1 MTRILSLLFL
11 ASLALTIPSPAQ
23 STGGSADT
31 TATVDEADWLLLPFG
46 SYAPDTKLAGGL
58 VVGYYLPEK
67 PDGSASSVQ
76 TTLMVT
82 QRRQLVARVEPE
94 LYVNGSL
101 WRIAGKGE
109 VSHFPNSFYG
119 VGGDTP
125 DDAEEAYT
133 ARFGVLDLS
142 AQREVRPNLRVGPRV
157 FVRGEGV
164 RDPDRG
170 GLIDR
175 GQVAGANGGLTTG
188 LGVSG
193 YWDARN
199 SLYYPTTGSYA
210 EVVLTLYSA
219 ALGGDYTFGRI
230 KTDLRAYRPIG
241 PGVLAGQIYTES
253 VMGTAPFQ
261 QLPLLGGSSRL
272 RGYREGRYRDRV
284 YGTVQAEYRFPLFW
298 RFKATT
304 FAAVGEVGPRV
315 GPDLVEG
322 VEVAIGIGGRLRL
335 TDDGVH
341 GRLDIAHSPTGTEL
355 YISLG
360 EAF

>member
-1 MTRILSLLFL
+1 MTRALCLVFLISLVLSV
-11 ASLALTIPSPAQ
+11 PSPAQ
-23 STGGSADT
+23 STGGTPDT
-31 TATVDEADWLLLPFG
+31 TTTSGDADWLLLPFG

-58 VVGYYLPEK
+58 VVGYYRPEQ
-67 PDGSASSVQ
+67 PDGSASSVE
-76 TTLMVT
+76 TTLMAT
-82 QRRQLVARVEPE
+82 QRRQLVARIEPE
-94 LYVNGSL
+94 LYVNESL
-101 WRIAGKGE
+101 WRIQGKAE

-119 VGGDTP
+119 IGGDTP
-125 DDAEEAYT
+125 DDAEEPYT
-133 ARFGVLDLS
+133 ARYGVLDLV
-142 AQREVRPNLRVGPRV
+142 AQREVRSNLRVGPRV

-164 RDPDRG
+164 RDPEQG

-175 GQVAGANGGLTTG
+175 GQVPGADGGLTTG
-188 LGVSG
+188 LGLSG

-210 EVVLTLYSA
+210 EVVLTLHSA
-219 ALGGDYTFGRI
+219 ALGSSYTFGHLE
-230 KTDLRAYRPIG
+230 TDLRAYRRVG

-261 QLPLLGGSSRL
+261 QLPLLGGSSRM

-304 FAAVGEVGPRV
+304 FAALGEVGPRV

-322 VEVAIGIGGRLRL
+322 VEVAIGLGGRLRL
-335 TDDGVH
+335 TEDGVH
-341 GRLDIAHSPTGTEL
+341 GRLDIAYSPTGAEL